1 MIAIDRLAHTS
12 RWRRRPLA
20 EKAILALGLLVLALV
35 LPPLPGGLAVLATAM
50 IAALVGAR
58 ICVTDWLKA
67 MAPPLGFIALGAAGT
82 LVSLDG
88 TLASPEAAFAVLVRG
103 TASVASLLLLAM
115 TTPAADLVQGC
126 RRLGL
131 SAEIAEI
138 TLATY
143 RFVFLL
149 DDTARTIHASQQAR
163 LGYDGFCRSVKSL
176 GLLVAAL
183 LPRALDRA
191 RRLEI
196 GLAARGFDGALPTL
210 APAISASPAGLG
222 AVLVILAAVAGAGLW

>member
-1 MIAIDRLAHTS
+1 MTAIDRLAHTS
-12 RWRRRPLA
+12 RWRHRPLA
-20 EKAILALGLLVLALV
+20 EKALLALGLLVLALV
-35 LPPLPGGLAVLATAM
+35 LPPLPGGLLVLAAA
-50 IAALVGAR
+50 ISAALAAR
-58 ICVTDWLKA
+58 IPPKAWLAA
-67 MAPPLGFIALGAAGT
+67 MAAPLGFVTLGAAAT

-88 TLASPEAAFAVLVRG
+88 TLTSPAAAVAVLMRG
-103 TASVASLLLLAM
+103 TASVAALLLLAM
-115 TTPAADLVQGC
+115 TTPAADLIQGC

-138 TLATY
+138 ALATY

-149 DDTARTIHASQQAR
+149 DDTARSIHAGQQAR
-163 LGYDGFCRSVKSL
+163 LGYDGFGRSVKSL

-191 RRLEI
+191 RRLEN

-210 APAISASPAGLG
+210 APSHPATMTGMG
-222 AVLVILAAVAGAGLW
+222 ATVLVLAAVAGAGLW